1 VLEHIFKVLSFFFVP
16 YTQKFPTLTHMTVND
31 NYPKAN
37 GLSLLK
43 HFLHEEQNHAV
54 GDLTTSCAVYR
65 PG

>member
-1 VLEHIFKVLSFFFVP
+1 
-16 YTQKFPTLTHMTVND
+16 
-31 NYPKAN
+31 
-37 GLSLLK
+37 LLK

>member
-1 VLEHIFKVLSFFFVP
+1 
-16 YTQKFPTLTHMTVND
+16 MTRND

-65 PG
+65 PGWQKGMEGGQLD